1 MARVVGKGGKRA
13 EEREEESERDQV
25 RVGRGEE
32 RNSSPGNPKKEG
44 KRREEGEKKGEE
56 RQRKRNKGERK
67 QNRVT
72 RKREREG
79 KGKEK
84 RRKENQDG
92 RRSSPREVILQVYGV
107 HVCSGSAYASAGRQ
121 GSWLERKGKKET
133 LSPGQK
139 PSRLTAT
146 KSGSVPEGREETA
159 LPQVRWVGTAA
170 RVPGWKSCKG
180 QGGRDP

>member
-1 MARVVGKGGKRA
+1 MQKEQKKERKRVKEIKSGW
-13 EEREEESERDQV
+13 
-25 RVGRGEE
+25 GEE
-32 RNSSPGNPKKEG
+32 RKGTAVREIRRRKG
-44 KRREEGEKKGEE
+44 REE
-56 RQRKRNKGERK
+56 RKE
-67 QNRVT
+67 
-72 RKREREG
+72 RKRERKDRERG
-79 KGKEK
+79 TREKGSKTESQEKEKEKGKEK
-84 RRKENQDG
+84 RRKENQNG

-139 PSRLTAT
+139 PSRLAAT